1 MQHHPTLPH
10 DTPSL
15 AKPES
20 EADAVL
26 ILSPRDLCTSRL
38 SPDDFHPYNRF
49 LKEAS
54 AVFARMLDQN
64 CQEWIHF
71 YQHVTE
77 FTQCRPSLAVRYR
90 SLWERS
96 WSEQDLITRW
106 ADQMQLCSSSTPT
119 CFCLPGEGRK
129 GQRASL
135 WPLGES
141 LFPCNANHHL
151 STWRVFFLLF
161 PPKTNTPEL
170 SPSPFIIQCD
180 MRCCASVLARIG
192 LKPVKHLVP

>member
-90 SLWERS
+90 SFWERS

-106 ADQMQLCSSSTPT
+106 ADQMQLCSSSTARHVFVCRVRAGRVSGHHCGHWVNHYFHATPT
-119 CFCLPGEGRK
+119 IIWAPEGYFFCYSPPRQIHQNSLPP
-129 GQRASL
+129 
-135 WPLGES
+135 PL
-141 LFPCNANHHL
+141 
-151 STWRVFFLLF
+151 
-161 PPKTNTPEL
+161 
-170 SPSPFIIQCD
+170 
-180 MRCCASVLARIG
+180 
-192 LKPVKHLVP
+192 